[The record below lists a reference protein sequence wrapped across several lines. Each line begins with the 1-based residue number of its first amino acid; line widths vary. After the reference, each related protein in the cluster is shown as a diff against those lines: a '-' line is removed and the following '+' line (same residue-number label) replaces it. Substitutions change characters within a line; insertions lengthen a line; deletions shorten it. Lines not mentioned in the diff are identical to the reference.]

1 MNRVSG
7 RRGAFVLVAGLLAV
21 AGCSS
26 DDDAASTSSDVS
38 ETTATP
44 EVTEPTAATA
54 VPDDSAPEPDVTTD
68 VTTAPDGDFDPYAQ
82 TLEWVECELGECA
95 TATVPIDYDDPSAG
109 TTTIAMSRSAATGD
123 RQGSLFVNP
132 GGPGGSGVDF
142 TFSLIALGSPELSEA
157 YDLIGFDPRGV
168 GTSDPLGCLDTA
180 GLDEL
185 LATDVDPDNQAS
197 VDAFGELV
205 GAQGDACLATNPQL
219 AQHVTTVETAKDLD
233 VMRSLVGDEQLNY
246 YGASYGTFLGAT
258 YAALFPEQVGRLV
271 LDGAVDPSL
280 SAIQQTLR
288 QAGGFQLAFDDY
300 LADCLAN
307 DCPLGSSADEVEA
320 KVTELFATAAAT
332 PLPTDNPERPLTQT
346 LAVYGIVA
354 PLYAPDVWPVLTESL
369 TAAFDGDG
377 TLLLAAADQ
386 YTGRGPDE
394 YFSNQ
399 AQAQTAITCLDAQ
412 IAGEPDSA
420 PTEDDFLA
428 ASPLFG
434 AQFYGLSEVGCDTW
448 PIEPTVEAPDYSAAG
463 AAPILVVGATG
474 DPATPIEEAETLAD
488 VLDSGVLLIRDGDGH
503 TSYFAM
509 NSCITSAVDSFL
521 LDGTVPEDGTECPNE
536 TTTPDSGIPDDADTT
551 EEG

>member
-1 MNRVSG
+1 MYRVSG
-7 RRGAFVLVAGLLAV
+7 RRVAFVLAAGLVAV

-26 DDDAASTSSDVS
+26 DDDAASTPNEVS
-38 ETTATP
+38 ETTVASEGT
-44 EVTEPTAATA
+44 ESAVTTA
-54 VPDDSAPEPDVTTD
+54 VPDVTTD

-82 TLEWVECELGECA
+82 TLEWTECELVECA
-95 TATVPIDYDDPSAG
+95 TVTVPIDYDDPSAG
-109 TTTIAMSRSAATGD
+109 TTTINMSRLAATGD
-123 RQGSLFVNP
+123 RQGSLFMNP

-142 TFSLIALGSPELSEA
+142 NFSFGALGSPELGEV

-185 LATDVDPDNQAS
+185 IATVVDPEDQAS
-197 VDAFGELV
+197 VDAFGELI
-205 GAQGDACLATNPQL
+205 AEQGEACLATNPQL

-280 SAIQQTLR
+280 SAFQQTLR

-300 LADCLAN
+300 VADCLAN
-307 DCPLGSSADEVEA
+307 DCPLGSSADEIEA
-320 KVTELFATAAAT
+320 KVTDLFATAAAT
-332 PLPTDNPERPLTQT
+332 PLPTDNPDRPLTQT
-346 LAVYGIVA
+346 LALYGIVA
-354 PLYAPDVWPVLTESL
+354 PLYSQDIWPTLTESL

-377 TLLLAAADQ
+377 TQLLFAADS
-386 YTGRGPDE
+386 YNDRGPDA
-394 YFSNQ
+394 YFDNA
-399 AQAQTAITCLDAQ
+399 AQAYTAITCLDAQ
-412 IAGEPDSA
+412 IAPEPDSV
-420 PTEDDFLA
+420 PTQDDFLA
-428 ASPLFG
+428 ASPVFG
-434 AQFYGLSEVGCDTW
+434 TQFYGLSEVGCDTW
-448 PIEPTVEAPDYSAAG
+448 PIEPTVEAPDYSATG

-474 DPATPIEEAETLAD
+474 DPATPIEEAEELAD
-488 VLDSGVLLIRDGDGH
+488 LLESGVLLIRDGDGH
-503 TSYFAM
+503 TSYFTM
-509 NSCITSAVDSFL
+509 NSCITSAIDSFL

-536 TTTPDSGIPDDADTT
+536 TT